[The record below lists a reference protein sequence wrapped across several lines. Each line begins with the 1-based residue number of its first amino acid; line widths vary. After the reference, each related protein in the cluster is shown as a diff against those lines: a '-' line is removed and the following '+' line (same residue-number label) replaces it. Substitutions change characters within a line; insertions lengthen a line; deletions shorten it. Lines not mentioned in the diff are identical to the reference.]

1 MIFDNIKNAE
11 TYFNLDEKIKKG
23 LEFILNNDLTT
34 FENGKYEIDGDK
46 VTANIQEYD
55 TKSEGLFEAHKKYID
70 IQYVI
75 SGFEKMGIHDVS
87 KLDKNTEY
95 DEEKDLQFFNG
106 EGSYVSVPQGYFTIF
121 YPQDA
126 HMPCI
131 TDKTH
136 SHNKKVVIKIL
147 I

>member
-55 TKSEGLFEAHKKYID
+55 TKAEGLFEAHKNYID

-75 SGFEKMGIHDVS
+75 SGF
-87 KLDKNTEY
+87 
-95 DEEKDLQFFNG
+95 
-106 EGSYVSVPQGYFTIF
+106 
-121 YPQDA
+121 
-126 HMPCI
+126 
-131 TDKTH
+131 
-136 SHNKKVVIKIL
+136 
-147 I
+147 